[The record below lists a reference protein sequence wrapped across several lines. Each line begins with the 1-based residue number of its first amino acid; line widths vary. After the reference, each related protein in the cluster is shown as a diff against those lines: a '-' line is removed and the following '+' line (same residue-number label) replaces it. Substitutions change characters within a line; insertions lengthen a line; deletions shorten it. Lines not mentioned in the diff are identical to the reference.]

1 MATQQTN
8 GPINNRDVEEWTTRF
23 NEVLAK
29 PGDVINSR
37 SPEGSQPWYSSFFGC
52 FSPVDLCLMTWCLP
66 CVTFGKTHHR
76 MQKSGTL
83 EGYEPI
89 NTSVSRNRPIMG
101 EVKPKLIPIKFSASS
116 SVVHHASASTGYRC
130 LCNAQRCARSTTST
144 VAA

>member
-8 GPINNRDVEEWTTRF
+8 GPIDNRDVEEWTTRF

-52 FSPVDLCLMTWCLP
+52 FSPLDLCLVTWCLP

-76 MQKSGTL
+76 MQKSAAL

-89 NTSVSRNRPIMG
+89 NTSVSPYRPVMDEI
-101 EVKPKLIPIKFSASS
+101 KLELMPVDISASS
-116 SVVHHASASTGYRC
+116 SAVRHALASTGYRC
-130 LCNAQRCARSTTST
+130 LCNAQRCARSTIST
-144 VAA
+144 AAA